1 MAWDPVDARDIGE
14 DVILF
19 DGDCVLCSHGAHFV
33 HRRDT
38 AMRFKFTAIQSP
50 YGRALAKRFGIDA
63 ETPETYAVVLDGRA
77 YFRSD
82 ASLLVLTTLPGWG
95 WVSSLRIFPRP
106 LRDWVY
112 DRIAR
117 NRYRL
122 FGRREQC
129 WVGEPAFRARIL
141 EDAPVRAKEQA

>member
-1 MAWDPVDARDIGE
+1 MAWDTVDARDSGQ

-19 DGDCVLCSHGAHFV
+19 DGDCVLCSHGAQFV
-33 HRRDT
+33 HRRDK

-50 YGRALAKRFGIDA
+50 YGQALAERLGIDA
-63 ETPETYAVVLDGRA
+63 KTPETFAVVLDGKV

-82 ASLLVLTTLPGWG
+82 ASLAVLKTLPGWA
-95 WVSSLRIFPRP
+95 WTSALRVFPRP

-112 DRIAR
+112 DRVAR

-129 WVGEPAFRARIL
+129 WAGDPAFRDRIL
-141 EDAPVRAKEQA
+141 EDAPMRAKE